1 MLLRKS
7 KEYNR
12 KCIKKTLLKNKN
24 NLIKLNRLEAVC
36 SLTVSI
42 HPLNIM
48 QPTPISTSSLYSVKF
63 QNLKEKEVRALKW
76 EREWFKF
83 LLMKKYHLH
92 ELLQN

>member
-1 MLLRKS
+1 M
-7 KEYNR
+7 Y
-12 KCIKKTLLKNKN
+12 KKTLLKNKN

-48 QPTPISTSSLYSVKF
+48 QPTPISTRSLYSVKF
-63 QNLKEKEVRALKW
+63 QNLKEKEVALKW